1 MQHREGSECRE
12 ESSHI
17 IADDVDDEHREA
29 QERSAGNGTS
39 EGCDRKYHH
48 RYGVDDYYNIAT
60 QGAAQE

>member
-1 MQHREGSECRE
+1 MWGAGLQEGWQMHRRV
-12 ESSHI
+12 

-29 QERSAGNGTS
+29 QERSAGDGTS
-39 EGCDRKYHH
+39 DGCDRKYHH